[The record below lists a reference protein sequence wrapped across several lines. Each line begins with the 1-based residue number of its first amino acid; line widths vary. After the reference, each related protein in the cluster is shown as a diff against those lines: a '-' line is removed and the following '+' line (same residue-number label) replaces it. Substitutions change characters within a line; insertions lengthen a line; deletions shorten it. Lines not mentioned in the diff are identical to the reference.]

1 MGTYCRHDNVLLLYT
16 PGTISVMHGG
26 LLNFELSYADSCISD
41 FLSKEFC
48 TFLTKQN
55 NWSSGPQYSTKF
67 MPKIIYE
74 NNEHFD
80 L

>member
-1 MGTYCRHDNVLLLYT
+1 MGTYCRHDNVLLLNT
-16 PGTISVMHGG
+16 P
-26 LLNFELSYADSCISD
+26 ADSCISD